1 MKQGSSH
8 GRTVS
13 ENQELFET
21 KQRRLDYRS
30 TTLGARCWLAT
41 NQHY

>member
-1 MKQGSSH
+1 MKQGSFH
-8 GRTVS
+8 RRTVS
-13 ENQELFET
+13 ENQDLFDT
-21 KQRRLDYRS
+21 KQRRLNYQP